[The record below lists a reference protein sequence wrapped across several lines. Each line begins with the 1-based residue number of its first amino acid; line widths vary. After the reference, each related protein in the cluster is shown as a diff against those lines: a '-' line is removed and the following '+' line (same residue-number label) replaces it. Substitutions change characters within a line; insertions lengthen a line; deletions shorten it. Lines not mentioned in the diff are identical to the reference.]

1 MRPKDEEMT
10 AVEEI
15 ICFSQFPRDRK
26 HSGHA
31 GPQGECQ
38 EAPGPSGVPGESLDY
53 RLYGGFSISIGFTS
67 MN

>member
-10 AVEEI
+10 AIEEI
-15 ICFSQFPRDRK
+15 VCYSQFPRDRK
-26 HSGHA
+26 HSRPHRATRGM
-31 GPQGECQ
+31 
-38 EAPGPSGVPGESLDY
+38 SGGTRTIRKVRGSLDK